1 MSMGDW
7 IYRNRLTFLLTCI
20 AAYYLLQVSDGLW
33 VDDFWDHSAAVSAL
47 MRDLMHPRQAQL
59 AIDQPFVFF
68 TPYSLMVAC
77 AARIFGLSSIDALA
91 LFGLFNGALLVYGL
105 RRYLRAMEIE
115 DEQGVLF
122 YGILCILFLWG
133 TGSWGYSG
141 FFHIDFL
148 KFVLPYPS
156 AFATGLA
163 LLGLALNRA
172 TRAPGVNLQRLAV
185 LAILVVVMLSH
196 PVAFVFMVAGLF
208 ADAVTRSRRRAEA
221 ILTVLILVLAAV
233 ALSLLWPYYPFV
245 RLSLGAA
252 NVYHLSNGAMYLNVL
267 GATWPVIV
275 LLPFAGRLLT
285 DARNRPLVVTAVLLL
300 GLYVAAGVVQKYSY
314 GRVISYVML
323 LSQLVIAQRIAMW
336 DRTFFSQP
344 AARRYGAPLIVLAL
358 CVLWMGEIQATVTR
372 ALTAANSLVKGRPDM
387 RRMTFGHLEFLRD
400 KIEPGSVVLANLE
413 TSWIIPTF
421 GAKVVALLH
430 PHAFIEDLDRRRQ
443 DLEGFFSTG
452 TPRAQRART
461 IEHYGVRYILLSKTR
476 DAAWQEISDQFSSN
490 GGASVV
496 YEDPGTVLIKLA
508 VPGSSPTLK

>member
-1 MSMGDW
+1 MGMGDW
-7 IYRNRLTFLLTCI
+7 IYRNRLTLLLTCV
-20 AAYYLLQVSDGLW
+20 AVYYLLQVSDGLW

-47 MRDLMHPRQAQL
+47 MRDLMHPRHAQL

-77 AARIFGLSSIDALA
+77 TARLFGLTSIDALA

-105 RRYLRAMEIE
+105 RRYLRAMGTE

-122 YGILCILFLWG
+122 YGILCVLFLWG
-133 TGSWGYSG
+133 AGGWGYSG
-141 FFHIDFL
+141 FFHAGIL

-172 TRAPGVNLQRLAV
+172 RRAPGFSLLMLAV
-185 LAILVVVMLSH
+185 LAILAIVMLSH

-208 ADAVTRSRRRAEA
+208 ADAITRSRRRAEA
-221 ILTVLILVLAAV
+221 ILMVLILVLAAV
-233 ALSLLWPYYPFV
+233 AVSLLWPYYPFV
-245 RLSLGAA
+245 RLMLGAS
-252 NVYHLSNGAMYLNVL
+252 NVYHLSNGAMYLNIL
-267 GATWPVIV
+267 DATWPVLV

-285 DARNRPLVVTAVLLL
+285 DARNRPLVVTALLLL
-300 GLYVAAGVVQKYSY
+300 GLYIAAGMVQKYSY
-314 GRVISYVML
+314 GRVISYVIL
-323 LSQLVIAQRIAMW
+323 LAQLLIAQRVAQW
-336 DRTFFSQP
+336 DRALFAQS
-344 AARRYGAPLIVLAL
+344 AARRYGPPLIVLAL

-372 ALTAANSLVKGRPDM
+372 VLTTVNSLVKGRPDL

-430 PHAFIEDLDRRRQ
+430 PHAFIEDLDRRGQ
-443 DLEGFFSTG
+443 DLAEFFATG
-452 TPRAQRART
+452 APRALRQRT
-461 IEHYGVRYILLSKTR
+461 IEHYGVRYILLSRTR
-476 DAAWQEISDQFSSN
+476 DPAWREIADQFAT
-490 GGASVV
+490 GDGAGIV
-496 YEDPGTVLIKLA
+496 YEDPDTILIKLA
-508 VPGSSPTLK
+508 EPGISPILK